1 MLLHNLR
8 VAWKSLRRNTL
19 LTALIISGIALGIGI
34 STTFAAVRHSF
45 ARDPIPRKSR
55 VLYYVR
61 LDSWDPLKPY
71 PGDDPTRPPTQITYR
86 DMVEIMRSKIPARQG
101 GMFKTNL
108 YVYPDAKAG
117 RPFREMV
124 RLCFADFF
132 PMFDVPFLYGSGWDA
147 RADAGPEPV
156 VVVSREMNDR
166 LFGGVN
172 SVGKTV
178 RVANREFRVVGILA
192 DWRPGVKFYDLTQ
205 NGIQPPENIY
215 MPFNFLRP
223 MKLRT
228 SGNTDGWG
236 TSGGLAGFDGFLQ
249 SESCW
254 IQMWVEL
261 PDAARLA
268 AYKDFLNA
276 FVLEQK
282 KLGRFARPLNNRVS
296 TVREWMKD
304 QRVVPRQATTM
315 LVVSLLFLGVCA
327 VNLVGLLL
335 GKFLARAPEVGVRR
349 ALGATRTDV
358 FLQHI
363 VECELVGIMGGAIG
377 LVLSL
382 GGIAAVNAW
391 LKTAADRG
399 DFFHL
404 DVPMVLLSIG
414 LSLAAGLVAGAYPAW
429 RIARLAPASY
439 LKLQ

>member
-156 VVVSREMNDR
+156 VVVSFTKFLMI
-166 LFGGVN
+166 LTV
-172 SVGKTV
+172 SVSVPPQPT
-178 RVANREFRVVGILA
+178 RAAANVAPSNVKLNEFAMIGS
-192 DWRPGVKFYDLTQ
+192 P
-205 NGIQPPENIY
+205 
-215 MPFNFLRP
+215 
-223 MKLRT
+223 
-228 SGNTDGWG
+228 
-236 TSGGLAGFDGFLQ
+236 
-249 SESCW
+249 
-254 IQMWVEL
+254 
-261 PDAARLA
+261 RLA
-268 AYKDFLNA
+268 
-276 FVLEQK
+276 
-282 KLGRFARPLNNRVS
+282 R
-296 TVREWMKD
+296 
-304 QRVVPRQATTM
+304 
-315 LVVSLLFLGVCA
+315 
-327 VNLVGLLL
+327 
-335 GKFLARAPEVGVRR
+335 
-349 ALGATRTDV
+349 
-358 FLQHI
+358 
-363 VECELVGIMGGAIG
+363 
-377 LVLSL
+377 
-382 GGIAAVNAW
+382 
-391 LKTAADRG
+391 
-399 DFFHL
+399 
-404 DVPMVLLSIG
+404 
-414 LSLAAGLVAGAYPAW
+414 
-429 RIARLAPASY
+429 
-439 LKLQ
+439 